1 MNKYYSNPKC
11 TVNEVEG
18 TKIEKYRKRRM
29 KIVNE
34 LSVWRAVC
42 PTISDSES
50 LKPKSQKALISNIN
64 CLI

>member
-50 LKPKSQKALISNIN
+50 LKP
-64 CLI
+64 